1 MLYLYSFWNFSSVI
15 SLKERRQK
23 TRHSSRLRPMP
34 LRNRVYWSRPKCFRC
49 DWSRSVMCKLRM
61 HRGKFWDRVSMEAAV
76 MVLRPEM
83 LASAVV
89 YAASGAVKD

>member
-1 MLYLYSFWNFSSVI
+1 
-15 SLKERRQK
+15 
-23 TRHSSRLRPMP
+23 
-34 LRNRVYWSRPKCFRC
+34 
-49 DWSRSVMCKLRM
+49 MCKLRM